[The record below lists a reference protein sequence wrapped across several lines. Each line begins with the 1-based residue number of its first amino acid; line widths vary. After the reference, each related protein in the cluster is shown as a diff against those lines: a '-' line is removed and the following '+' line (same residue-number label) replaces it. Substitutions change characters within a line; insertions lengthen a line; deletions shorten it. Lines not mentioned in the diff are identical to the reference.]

1 MISELK
7 RPQRCDEHQVHQI
20 WSDPGIIGGHGVVET
35 RICLLSGGCCLR
47 IFRREVVD
55 RHVRILR
62 PDPQGNEAEAELS
75 LARMTLQ
82 IAENTK
88 GLCTIGGLLACL
100 YVRKKI

>member
-82 IAENTK
+82 IAENTR